1 MSALKLFQKI
11 SLDMTLTTSD
21 HPFPRIHLQEFQ
33 EYDRIPEIQNI
44 FKTDNALKYI
54 EI

>member
-1 MSALKLFQKI
+1 M
-11 SLDMTLTTSD
+11 TTSD

-33 EYDRIPEIQNI
+33 EYDTIPEIQNI

-54 EI
+54 EM